1 MNEQKQYQTTEVR
14 VYSRRV
20 ASKLFARGFTPLYT
34 LPDKIKDGYINW
46 VFLRT
51 PEFQKEFD
59 NIVRASKQ

>member
-14 VYSRRV
+14 VYSRRI
-20 ASKLFARGFTPLYT
+20 ASKLFAQGFTPLYT
-34 LPDKIKDGYINW
+34 LPDKRKEGYINW

-59 NIVRASKQ
+59 NIVRASK